1 MPKWRNLAKSGH
13 IESEGERLKERYF
26 VSEGYFACS
35 SLIEDLAPFQR
46 KKTSNKSLNY
56 KRRPPQE
63 EEKTTTKST
72 AVPWSS
78 LAEGDEQLAGL
89 AQQ

>member
-13 IESEGERLKERYF
+13 IESEGER
-26 VSEGYFACS
+26 EGYFACS